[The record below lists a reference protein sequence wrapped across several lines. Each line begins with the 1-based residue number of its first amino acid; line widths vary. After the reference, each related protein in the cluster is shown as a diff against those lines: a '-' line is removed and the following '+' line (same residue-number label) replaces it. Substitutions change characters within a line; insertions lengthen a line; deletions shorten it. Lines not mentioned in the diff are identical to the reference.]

1 MRISNWSSDVC
12 SSDLGL
18 RSPLTMPTT
27 TGKNDRY
34 AEISAFGSSP
44 DSPTAFSTTMIIGAI
59 ARIGMVWLDT
69 THGISERSTARL
81 WTISTARTGQEEPRV
96 GQECDIR
103 C

>member
-1 MRISNWSSDVC
+1 
-12 SSDLGL
+12 
-18 RSPLTMPTT
+18 MPTT

-59 ARIGMVWLDT
+59 ARIGMVWLAT

-81 WTISTARTGQEEPRV
+81 WTISTARTMQRTVTKHGRATRREIGWPYEECTGV
-96 GQECDIR
+96 GVSENKKK
-103 C
+103 